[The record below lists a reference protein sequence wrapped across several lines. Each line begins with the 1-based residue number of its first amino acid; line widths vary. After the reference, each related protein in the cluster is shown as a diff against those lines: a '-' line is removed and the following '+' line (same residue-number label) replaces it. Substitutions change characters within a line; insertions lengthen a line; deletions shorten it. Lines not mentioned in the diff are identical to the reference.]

1 MAALLYALRSG
12 AFSGAGPD
20 ASTCLSA
27 ATAST
32 SILSAMLAV
41 MDFV

>member
-1 MAALLYALRSG
+1 MAVVVYVLRSVG
-12 AFSGAGPD
+12 FSGAGPD
-20 ASTCLSA
+20 ASICFSL

-41 MDFV
+41 ME